1 MQPRSEWLLM
11 CLLTYAKS
19 GLGYKVPYFIPCR
32 LQKQTKNK
40 TPQVVALDASLRFTF
55 DMSAIQATVITYSVI
70 HSSKRFIEEV
80 TWTSSQMFPPQETL
94 RSDEQN
100 KLFELLN
107 LAKTKL
113 KLKGRVKRNKK

>member
-1 MQPRSEWLLM
+1 MPPRSEWLLM

-32 LQKQTKNK
+32 LKKQTKNK

-70 HSSKRFIEEV
+70 SSLIQV
-80 TWTSSQMFPPQETL
+80 IY
-94 RSDEQN
+94 
-100 KLFELLN
+100 
-107 LAKTKL
+107 
-113 KLKGRVKRNKK
+113 